1 MKNLIE
7 KQKSRMYL
15 RNLISSVSP
24 RRLSRAYKSD
34 EDGIAAI
41 EFAII
46 APVMIAMYFGLAEI
60 ASAISVDRRISHGT
74 NVAGDLATQQ
84 PEVKDG
90 EIEEVLAAALR
101 VMDIRDIKNVS
112 IDMESFILPGEGE
125 APESR
130 GRIRVNN
137 NVGNFAS
144 FDASKLDEKLLN
156 EKSGVVVTRVK
167 YKYEPLKLRFFDST
181 ITLEETFLLKPR
193 RSDAVDFQ
201 DGNGSLVDCS
211 ATKFSNVKCSV
222 SGSDSETD
230 ST

>member
-1 MKNLIE
+1 MKNLI
-7 KQKSRMYL
+7 KTQKTRFSVYKL
-15 RNLISSVSP
+15 LSSLSP
-24 RRLSRAYKSD
+24 RRLSRAYKAD

-84 PEVKDG
+84 PEIKDG
-90 EIEEVLAAALR
+90 DIEEVLAAALR
-101 VMDIRDIKNVS
+101 VMNIRDINNVA
-112 IDMESFILPGEGE
+112 IDMESFILPGKDE

-137 NVGNFAS
+137 NVGNFS
-144 FDASKLDEKLLN
+144 KFDASELDEKLLN
-156 EKSGVVVTRVK
+156 ENSGVVVTRVK
-167 YKYEPLKLRFFDST
+167 YRYTPLKLRFFDST

-201 DGNGSLVDCS
+201 EGNGSLIDCS
-211 ATKFSNVKCSV
+211 ATTFSDVDC
-222 SGSDSETD
+222 SGSGTET
-230 ST
+230 

>member
-1 MKNLIE
+1 MKKRIE
-7 KQKSRMYL
+7 KLKTHSPL
-15 RNLISSVSP
+15 RKLMSSASP
-24 RRLSRAYKSD
+24 RRLSRVYKAD

-84 PEVKDG
+84 PEIKDG
-90 EIEEVLAAALR
+90 DIEEVLAAALR
-101 VMDIRDIKNVS
+101 VMNIRDVNNVA
-112 IDMESFILPGEGE
+112 IDMESFILPSEGA

-130 GRIRVNN
+130 GRIRINN
-137 NVGNFAS
+137 NVGNFTK

-167 YKYEPLKLRFFDST
+167 YKYTPLQLRFFDST

-193 RSDAVDFQ
+193 RSDAVNFQ
-201 DGNGSLVDCS
+201 DGNGSLIDCTAS
-211 ATKFSNVKCSV
+211 RFSNVSCSGTA
-222 SGSDSETD
+222 SPSQPT
-230 ST
+230 